1 MIDSFYIY
9 SKATEMVKQTGTRNP
24 MKIASE
30 IGVMLRYSEELDK
43 LLGLYTYRWKHR
55 IILLNDKMEE
65 IMARMV
71 CAHELGHDALHRD
84 IVAKGDGLKEF
95 VLFNMKDTTEYEAN
109 AFATHLIIDDDDIYS
124 MSKDKYDVVQI
135 AKMLNV
141 NINLVLIKLQELNK
155 LGYDFRVPCEADSFF
170 FRKPKTLTSNELN

>member
-65 IMARMV
+65 IMA
-71 CAHELGHDALHRD
+71 
-84 IVAKGDGLKEF
+84 F

-109 AFATHLIIDDDDIYS
+109 AFAAHLIIDDDDIYS
-124 MSKDKYDVVQI
+124 MSKEKYDVVQM

>member
-71 CAHELGHDALHRD
+71 CAHELGHEALHRD
-84 IVAKGDGLKEF
+84 IAKGEGLKEF

-109 AFATHLIIDDDDIYS
+109 AFAAHLIIDDDDIYS
-124 MSKDKYDVVQI
+124 MSKDKYDVVQM

-155 LGYDFRVPCEADSFF
+155 LGYDLEFLVKPIAFSSAS
-170 FRKPKTLTSNELN
+170 RKH

>member
-84 IVAKGDGLKEF
+84 IAKGDGLKEF

-109 AFATHLIIDDDDIYS
+109 AFAAHLIIDDDDIYS
-124 MSKDKYDVVQI
+124 MSKDKYEVVQM

-155 LGYDFRVPCEADSFF
+155 LGCNFRVPCEADSFF

>member
-1 MIDSFYIY
+1 MIDLFYIY

-84 IVAKGDGLKEF
+84 IAKGDGLKEF

-109 AFATHLIIDDDDIYS
+109 AFAAHLIIDDDDIYS
-124 MSKDKYDVVQI
+124 MSKDKYDVVQM

-141 NINLVLIKLQELNK
+141 NINLVVLKLHELYY
-155 LGYDFRVPCEADSFF
+155 LGYDFSVRCEAYSVFL
-170 FRKPKTLTSNELN
+170 R

>member
-71 CAHELGHDALHRD
+71 CAHELGHDALHR
-84 IVAKGDGLKEF
+84 EF

-109 AFATHLIIDDDDIYS
+109 AFAAHLIIDDDDIYS
-124 MSKDKYDVVQI
+124 MSKDKYDVVQM

>member
-84 IVAKGDGLKEF
+84 IAKGDGLKEF

-155 LGYDFRVPCEADSFF
+155 LGYDLEFLVKPIAFSFAS
-170 FRKPKTLTSNELN
+170 RKH

>member
-1 MIDSFYIY
+1 MIDLFYIY

-84 IVAKGDGLKEF
+84 IAKGDGLKEF

-109 AFATHLIIDDDDIYS
+109 AFAAHLIIDDDDIYS
-124 MSKDKYDVVQI
+124 MSKDKYDVVQM

-141 NINLVLIKLQELNK
+141 NINLVLIKLQELNNC
-155 LGYDFRVPCEADSFF
+155 LLY
-170 FRKPKTLTSNELN
+170 TSPSPRD

>member
-1 MIDSFYIY
+1 MIDLFYIY

-84 IVAKGDGLKEF
+84 IAKGDGLKEF
-95 VLFNMKDTTEYEAN
+95 VLFKMKDTTEYAAN
-109 AFATHLIIDDDDIYS
+109 AIAAHQIIDDDDIYS
-124 MSKDKYDVVQI
+124 MSKDKYDVVQM

-141 NINLVLIKLQELNK
+141 NINLDLIKLQELNK
-155 LGYDFRVPCEADSFF
+155 LGYDFRVTCEADSFF

>member
-84 IVAKGDGLKEF
+84 IAKGDGLKEF

-155 LGYDFRVPCEADSFF
+155 LGYDFTVPCEADGFF
-170 FRKPKTLTSNELN
+170 FRQPEPLSSHQ

>member
-84 IVAKGDGLKEF
+84 IAKGDGLKEF

-124 MSKDKYDVVQI
+124 MSKDKYDVVQM

-155 LGYDFRVPCEADSFF
+155 LGYDFLVKPIAFSFAS
-170 FRKPKTLTSNELN
+170 RKH

>member
-84 IVAKGDGLKEF
+84 IAKGEGLKEF

-109 AFATHLIIDDDDIYS
+109 AFAAHLIIDDDDIYS
-124 MSKDKYDVVQI
+124 MSKDKYDVVQM

-155 LGYDFRVPCEADSFF
+155 LGYDFRVSCEADSFF
-170 FRKPKTLTSNELN
+170 FRKLKTLTSNELN

>member
-1 MIDSFYIY
+1 
-9 SKATEMVKQTGTRNP
+9 MVKQTGTRNP

-84 IVAKGDGLKEF
+84 IAKGEGLKEF

-109 AFATHLIIDDDDIYS
+109 AFAAHLIIDDDDIYS
-124 MSKDKYDVVQI
+124 MSKEKYDVVQM

-141 NINLVLIKLQELNK
+141 NINLVLIKLQEL
-155 LGYDFRVPCEADSFF
+155 LPD
-170 FRKPKTLTSNELN
+170 

>member
-84 IVAKGDGLKEF
+84 IAKGDGLKEF

-109 AFATHLIIDDDDIYS
+109 AFAAHLLIDDDDIYS
-124 MSKDKYDVVQI
+124 MSKEKYDVVQM

-155 LGYDFRVPCEADSFF
+155 LGDDFRVPCEADSFF
-170 FRKPKTLTSNELN
+170 FRKPKILTSNEFN

>member
-84 IVAKGDGLKEF
+84 IAKGDGLKEF

-109 AFATHLIIDDDDIYS
+109 AFAAHLIIDDDDIYS

-155 LGYDFRVPCEADSFF
+155 LGCNFRVPCEADSFF

>member
-65 IMARMV
+65 IMARMG

-84 IVAKGDGLKEF
+84 IAKGEGLKEF

-109 AFATHLIIDDDDIYS
+109 AFAAHLIIDDDDIYS
-124 MSKDKYDVVQI
+124 MSKDKYDVVQM

-155 LGYDFRVPCEADSFF
+155 LGYDFRVSCEADSFF

>member
-84 IVAKGDGLKEF
+84 IAKGDGLKEF

-155 LGYDFRVPCEADSFF
+155 LGYDFRVPCEADS
-170 FRKPKTLTSNELN
+170 KPKTLTSNELN

>member
-65 IMARMV
+65 IMW
-71 CAHELGHDALHRD
+71 HEWSA
-84 IVAKGDGLKEF
+84 
-95 VLFNMKDTTEYEAN
+95 
-109 AFATHLIIDDDDIYS
+109 
-124 MSKDKYDVVQI
+124 
-135 AKMLNV
+135 
-141 NINLVLIKLQELNK
+141 
-155 LGYDFRVPCEADSFF
+155 
-170 FRKPKTLTSNELN
+170 LTSLDTMPFIEI

>member
-71 CAHELGHDALHRD
+71 CAHELGHEALHRD
-84 IVAKGDGLKEF
+84 IAKGEGLKEF

-109 AFATHLIIDDDDIYS
+109 AFAAHLIIDDDDIYS
-124 MSKDKYDVVQI
+124 MSKDKYDVVQM

-155 LGYDFRVPCEADSFF
+155 LGYDFRVPCEADNFF
-170 FRKPKTLTSNELN
+170 FCKPKTLTSNELN